1 MTLIFNKTVQGAL
14 KEIDTYQYQEFMV
27 NEPNQPTPLGSIP
40 NNYAESKWQIVEMLN
55 QTYSQIL
62 KNKFDLYNW
71 LYHHKEDEVA
81 YFLNETGSNAL
92 NYSEFK
98 IPSKF
103 HLWLGSKG
111 FIIGIEQQGWGFNAA
126 KIDKEKIKE
135 KEGAAFEFYRNCK
148 STVFFDNPEE
158 ARIVYLVYL
167 F

>member
-71 LYHHKEDEVA
+71 LYHHKED
-81 YFLNETGSNAL
+81 
-92 NYSEFK
+92 
-98 IPSKF
+98 
-103 HLWLGSKG
+103 
-111 FIIGIEQQGWGFNAA
+111 
-126 KIDKEKIKE
+126 
-135 KEGAAFEFYRNCK
+135 
-148 STVFFDNPEE
+148 
-158 ARIVYLVYL
+158 
-167 F
+167 